1 MSVFTFDKLPA
12 TVEEFKACP
21 YLDLKD
27 AHNTFAMLVVALE
40 IFVKDRDAGIE
51 CLNVLRGPVPLSPY
65 DISFLKDRFSDKQY
79 LPMVYFNG
87 ATPSNNYTPSTPLTI
102 VTKEDP
108 APQYAG
114 GDNFKR
120 VFVKQEGFDNDRY
133 ATFRLK
139 GDEWF
144 AYEYSG
150 ILMSVKTPAKEDPWS

>member
-1 MSVFTFDKLPA
+1 MSVFTFDRLPS

-27 AHNTFAMLVVALE
+27 AHNTFAMLIVALE
-40 IFVKDRDAGIE
+40 IFVKDKDAGIE
-51 CLNVLRGPVPLSPY
+51 CLNVLRGPVPLSTY

-87 ATPSNNYTPSTPLTI
+87 ATPSNNYTPSSPLTI

-114 GDNFKR
+114 GDNLKR

-133 ATFRLK
+133 ATFRAK

-150 ILMSVKTPAKEDPWS
+150 ILMSVKTPAKDDPWS